1 MIRIWLAAFGVLIA
15 SFVAAQ
21 DIEVTTLEPVDP
33 NAVIEEILP
42 EEKVEVPTFSIGQV
56 ILRGIDKLNG
66 TADNIVVATDLPRK
80 FGLLDIE
87 LKECRYPQDNPTG
100 EAFAY
105 LVIKEASETIFSGW
119 MVASSPALNALD
131 HQRYD
136 IWVQRCRVSLTEGG
150 DG

>member
-1 MIRIWLAAFGVLIA
+1 MIRIWLAVFGVLFA
-15 SFVAAQ
+15 SCVAAQ

-42 EEKVEVPTFSIGQV
+42 EEKVEVPTLSIGQV

-87 LKECRYPQDNPTG
+87 VKECRYPQDNPTG

>member
-1 MIRIWLAAFGVLIA
+1 MIRVWLTVFGVLA
-15 SFVAAQ
+15 ATSVFAQ
-21 DIEVTTLEPVDP
+21 DIEVTTLEPSNP
-33 NAVIEEILP
+33 EAVLEEILP
-42 EEKVEVPTFSIGQV
+42 EEKAEIPTLSIGQV

-100 EAFAY
+100 EAFAF
-105 LVIKEASETIFSGW
+105 LFIKEASETVFSGW

-136 IWVQRCRVSLTEGG
+136 IWVQRCRVSLAAGG
-150 DG
+150 DE

>member
-42 EEKVEVPTFSIGQV
+42 EEKVEVPTLSIGQV

-105 LVIKEASETIFSGW
+105 LVIKEGSETIFSGW

-136 IWVQRCRVSLTEGG
+136 IWVQRCRVSLTVGG

>member
-1 MIRIWLAAFGVLIA
+1 MIRVWLTVFGVLA
-15 SFVAAQ
+15 ATSVFAQ
-21 DIEVTTLEPVDP
+21 DIEVTTLEPSNP
-33 NAVIEEILP
+33 EAVLEEILP
-42 EEKVEVPTFSIGQV
+42 EEKAEIPTLSIGQV

-100 EAFAY
+100 EAFAF
-105 LVIKEASETIFSGW
+105 LFIKEASETVFSGW
-119 MVASSPALNALD
+119 MVASSPGLNALD

-136 IWVQRCRVSLTEGG
+136 IWVQRCRVSLAAGG
-150 DG
+150 DE

>member
-42 EEKVEVPTFSIGQV
+42 EEKVEVPTLSIGQV

-87 LKECRYPQDNPTG
+87 VKECRYPQDNPTG